1 LIRLLSITLGVLLF
15 WLLGFLVN
23 DIESLRG
30 PDYQTIEA
38 KHLDSSLV
46 ERKEKLLAE
55 IADLDRQ
62 ITNKREEQR
71 LAGDS
76 SQNLQRTINQL
87 LDIQKMSMEKDIS
100 LADSDREN
108 ISASLK
114 HFLESQRKYQELNE
128 TLASLTTEKSLLDE
142 ERIQLE
148 KKIEEARKP
157 AREEHAKLMEAH
169 RLRLAF
175 MQLAVLLP
183 LLAVATYLLFR
194 KRGSIYYPMFLAFG
208 GACLIK
214 VGLVIHEY
222 FPSRYFKYLFT
233 LALILAVGRILIY
246 LIHVVVYPKR
256 EWLAH
261 KYREAYERFLCPI
274 CDYPIRTGPRKF
286 LYWTRRTVHKVLPY
300 NESTGNEEPY
310 VCPSCGTSLFE
321 VCTSCQ
327 RVRHSLL
334 GHCEHCGAVKT
345 LE

>member
-1 LIRLLSITLGVLLF
+1 MNATNASRGTWGIRLLIRLLSITLGVLLF

-114 HFLESQRKYQELNE
+114 HFLESQTVYHIRNN
-128 TLASLTTEKSLLDE
+128 
-142 ERIQLE
+142 
-148 KKIEEARKP
+148 P
-157 AREEHAKLMEAH
+157 AA
-169 RLRLAF
+169 
-175 MQLAVLLP
+175 
-183 LLAVATYLLFR
+183 
-194 KRGSIYYPMFLAFG
+194 
-208 GACLIK
+208 
-214 VGLVIHEY
+214 
-222 FPSRYFKYLFT
+222 
-233 LALILAVGRILIY
+233 
-246 LIHVVVYPKR
+246 
-256 EWLAH
+256 
-261 KYREAYERFLCPI
+261 
-274 CDYPIRTGPRKF
+274 
-286 LYWTRRTVHKVLPY
+286 
-300 NESTGNEEPY
+300 
-310 VCPSCGTSLFE
+310 
-321 VCTSCQ
+321 
-327 RVRHSLL
+327 
-334 GHCEHCGAVKT
+334 
-345 LE
+345 